1 MKLEKLKSITGH
13 AAAIYDVTSKD
24 HPYAFTTSADKFV
37 ARWDL
42 ERGVQDNFAI
52 KLEFS
57 GFRIAYNDKNQTLAI
72 GNSKGEIHYVDLDK
86 KIEKRLLSQ
95 HKSAIFSLSFDEVN
109 NVFYS
114 GDADGYF
121 CVWNGD
127 SFDLLLTLPL
137 NCGKIR
143 QISINENAEF
153 IAICGQDGNVRILET
168 TFYNEVSTLKAHRL
182 GANCAVFQNN
192 KIYTGGKDAYITLWD
207 WKTSQKLKSIPAHNY
222 AVYDLALFDNDSYL
236 VSVSFDKSIK
246 LWNSED
252 LSIVERIEFK
262 DGGHRH
268 VVNRI
273 SKLDDL
279 SFLTVS
285 DDKQIIQW
293 KISN

>member
-1 MKLEKLKSITGH
+1 MQLEKLKSITGH
-13 AAAIYDVTSKD
+13 VAAIYDVTSKD
-24 HPYAFTTSADKFV
+24 SLFAYTTSADKHV

-42 ERGVQDNFAI
+42 KSGIQDDFAV
-52 KLEFS
+52 KLELS
-57 GFRIAYNDKNQTLAI
+57 GFRIALNQNKQLLAI
-72 GNSKGEIHYVDLDK
+72 GNSKGGIHVVDLDA
-86 KIEKRLLSQ
+86 KIEKRMLNQ
-95 HKSAIFSLSFDEVN
+95 HKSAIFSLVYDEIN

-114 GDADGYF
+114 GDAEGYF

-137 NCGKIR
+137 SCGKIR
-143 QISINENAEF
+143 QIAINESAAH

-168 TFYNEVSTLKAHRL
+168 NFYNEITTLKAHRL
-182 GANCAVFQNN
+182 GANCAVFDQD
-192 KIYTGGKDAYITLWD
+192 KLYTGGKDAHIAIWD
-207 WKTSQKLKSIPAHNY
+207 WKSNLKLKSIPAHNY
-222 AVYDLALFDNDSYL
+222 AVYDLMLFNKNKHL

-252 LSIVERIEFK
+252 ISIIERVEFK

-273 SKLDDL
+273 AKLDDL

-293 KISN
+293 KLSE

>member
-1 MKLEKLKSITGH
+1 MQLEKLKSITGH

-24 HPYAFTTSADKFV
+24 ELFAYTTSADKYV

-42 ERGVQDNFAI
+42 KRGVQDNFAV

-57 GFRIAYNDKNQTLAI
+57 GFRIAFNHNNQTLAI
-72 GNSKGEIHYVDLDK
+72 GNSKGGIHFIDLEK
-86 KIEKRLLSQ
+86 KVEKRLLTQ
-95 HKSAIFSLSFDEVN
+95 HKSAIFSLNYDEIN

-114 GDADGYF
+114 GDAEGYF

-127 SFDLLLTLPL
+127 SFDLLLTLPF

-143 QISINENAEF
+143 QISINENASH
-153 IAICGQDGNVRILET
+153 IAICGQDGNVRIIET
-168 TFYNEVSTLKAHRL
+168 QFYNEIATLKAHRL
-182 GANCAVFQNN
+182 GANCAVFDQDSL
-192 KIYTGGKDAYITLWD
+192 YTGGKDAHIVMWD
-207 WKTSQKLKSIPAHNY
+207 WKSNRKLKSIPAHNY
-222 AVYDLALFDNDSYL
+222 AVYDLALFKGNKNL

-246 LWNSED
+246 LWKTDD
-252 LSIVERIEFK
+252 LSIIERVEFK

-273 SKLDDL
+273 SKLDDM

-293 KISN
+293 KIID

>member
-1 MKLEKLKSITGH
+1 MKLEKLKSISGH
-13 AAAIYDVTSKD
+13 AAAIYDVTSVD
-24 HPYAFTTSADKFV
+24 NQYAFTTSADKYV

-42 ERGVQDNFAI
+42 KRGVQDNFAI

-57 GFRIAYNDKNQTLAI
+57 GFRTAYNQNNQTLAI
-72 GNSKGEIHYVDLDK
+72 GNSKGGIHVVDLEK

-95 HKSAIFSLSFDEVN
+95 HKSAIFSLSYDEIN

-121 CVWNGD
+121 CVWKGD
-127 SFDLLLTLPL
+127 SFDLLLTLPI

-143 QISINENAEF
+143 QITINENADH

-168 TFYNEVSTLKAHRL
+168 EFYNETVTLKAHRL
-182 GANCAVFQNN
+182 GANCAVFD
-192 KIYTGGKDAYITLWD
+192 KGLIYTGGKDAHIALWD
-207 WKTSQKLKSIPAHNY
+207 WKSKKKLKSIPAHNY
-222 AVYDLALFDNDSYL
+222 AVYDLALFDNSKYL

-246 LWNSED
+246 LWKSDD

-262 DGGHRH
+262 NGGHRH

-273 SKLDDL
+273 AKLNDL

-285 DDKQIIQW
+285 DDKQIIEW
-293 KISN
+293 KLSK